1 MAARYFY
8 LQGGSGQ
15 VLASILFN
23 SCDLLRVDLD
33 GIQMLL
39 PQILKALELVLIDL
53 QPQFT

>member
-1 MAARYFY
+1 M
-8 LQGGSGQ
+8 
-15 VLASILFN
+15 LASILFN